1 MSGVLGWH
9 FIRADM
15 CLGFGDGRKAQIG
28 KWLSVEGEPCLY
40 SRGLHA
46 SGRAIDALE
55 YSGWEST
62 VVCRVELG
70 GTIVH
75 GGKTMVAQRRRI
87 LWAAHADAAL
97 RDFALDCGTRALQ
110 AHYPDAP
117 DALWHAL
124 DLRSAIAEGIEVDHA
139 TWDAAW
145 AAACAAARGAA
156 RDAAKAAA
164 RTAAYDVAKA
174 AAWDAAWA
182 VHASATSDVASDA
195 ANDTAETACDAT
207 ASTVQDAQD
216 GWAAANEAWDVQ
228 NRHLEER
235 LFALDRVSP

>member
-1 MSGVLGWH
+1 MSWALGWH

-15 CLGFGDGRKAQIG
+15 RLGFGDGRKAQIG
-28 KWLSVEGEPCLY
+28 KWLSVEGEPRLCAY
-40 SRGLHA
+40 GLHA
-46 SGRAIDALE
+46 SGRAIEALG
-55 YSGWEST
+55 YLGREST
-62 VVCRVELG
+62 VVCRVELD

-75 GGKTMVAQRRRI
+75 GGKTMVAQKRRI

-124 DLRSAIAEGIEVDHA
+124 DLRSAITAGIEVD
-139 TWDAAW
+139 TAAW
-145 AAACAAARGAA
+145 AAACAAARAAA

-164 RTAAYDVAKA
+164 KTATYAVAKA

-182 VHASATSDVASDA
+182 VHAAVTSDVASDA

-207 ASTVQDAQD
+207 ASAVRDAQD
-216 GWAAANEAWDVQ
+216 ARAAASETWDAQ

-235 LFALDRVSP
+235 LFALDRMSP